1 MIRKE
6 RRRNFFINKALQL
19 RYMLPI
25 SLSLIIVTLA
35 VLVNIYSG
43 VWAGVLDAFSDEKI
57 QNDLL
62 TASRIEEYEKARL
75 LSEPEAGLSA
85 LSFFRQAERL
95 SQRQREVFKE
105 ILAET
110 NQSLVGKLV
119 FLFIFIAIGT
129 LFLSHKIAGPLFR
142 FQKIFESVAQGD
154 LTTRCHLRKFDE
166 AKPVADT
173 LNETLTSLDA
183 SVLRLQKIV
192 RENEKNPDRMT
203 SLLKEEL
210 SRFKTS
216 DR

>member
-1 MIRKE
+1 MVQKE

-35 VLVNIYSG
+35 VLINVYSG

-62 TASRIEEYEKARL
+62 TATRIEEYEKARL
-75 LSEPEAGLSA
+75 LSEPEEGLST

-110 NQSLVGKLV
+110 NRSLVGKLV
-119 FLFIFIAIGT
+119 FLFILITIGT
-129 LFLSHKIAGPLFR
+129 IFLSHKIAGPLYR
-142 FQKIFESVAQGD
+142 FEALCDQIGD
-154 LTTRCHLRKFDE
+154 GQLEMDI
-166 AKPVADT
+166 
-173 LNETLTSLDA
+173 SL
-183 SVLRLQKIV
+183 
-192 RENEKNPDRMT
+192 RENDQ
-203 SLLKEEL
+203 LQEL
-210 SRFKTS
+210 STTHWKLQLDSNYPIFS
-216 DR
+216 SV